1 MNGIGVMQ
9 GIKEGLLQCDN
20 VMCTKED
27 PESREPPYCTV
38 QCTVDPSSTIS
49 SAHLLMAVTQS
60 TIQPRGFRN
69 TFKRHFVIRM
79 LPREEDNIVCT
90 WLRFLHVEEYS
101 SNFLDNGYDDL
112 ETVKQMTEEDLRAI
126 GISSAEDE
134 EIILISVKILRE
146 QGAAW
151 VYFLSGDRDLS
162 VSSSSVKMSDD
173 LSSVSSR
180 SDHHDPLRRRLED
193 MEHFSMCENIYC
205 DIAEIPEHNKGAE
218 KLNEEQEANSW
229 AEFWRKFF
237 YTKKKRKNVIKR
249 GDF

>member
-1 MNGIGVMQ
+1 M
-9 GIKEGLLQCDN
+9 
-20 VMCTKED
+20 
-27 PESREPPYCTV
+27 
-38 QCTVDPSSTIS
+38 
-49 SAHLLMAVTQS
+49 
-60 TIQPRGFRN
+60 
-69 TFKRHFVIRM
+69 
-79 LPREEDNIVCT
+79 CT

-205 DIAEIPEHNKGAE
+205 DIAEIPEHKGAE
-218 KLNEEQEANSW
+218 KLNEEQEATSW

-237 YTKKKRKNVIKR
+237 NTKKKRKNVIKR